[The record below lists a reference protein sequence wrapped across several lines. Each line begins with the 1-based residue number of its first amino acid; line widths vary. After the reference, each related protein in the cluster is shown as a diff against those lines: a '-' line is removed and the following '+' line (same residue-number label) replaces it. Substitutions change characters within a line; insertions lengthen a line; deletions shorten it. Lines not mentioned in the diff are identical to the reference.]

1 MVRFFSIVFSVAG
14 GWLGWKL
21 GMLGGLVSA
30 YFASVI
36 GTAGGLLLGRRL
48 AENLLE

>member
-1 MVRFFSIVFSVAG
+1 VSRFFSILGASAF
-14 GWLGWKL
+14 GWLGWKA
-21 GMLGGLVSA
+21 GEPFGLLAS

-36 GTAGGLLLGRRL
+36 GTAAGVVIGRRL